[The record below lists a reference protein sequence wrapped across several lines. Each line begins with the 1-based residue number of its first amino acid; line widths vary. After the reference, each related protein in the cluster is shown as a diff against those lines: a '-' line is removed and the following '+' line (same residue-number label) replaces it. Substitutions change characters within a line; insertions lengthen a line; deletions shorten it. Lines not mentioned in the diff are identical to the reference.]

1 MIWALKKVSQV
12 TSEGETLILRKNAP
26 RIHFDKKI
34 ANTGSK
40 IFLLTTKLY
49 KNPNDAA
56 ILDTEE
62 NNLEGNKA
70 MEIEERA
77 FKEQTKNKILAKQ
90 KIHVNKIH

>member
-1 MIWALKKVSQV
+1 MLECEAQ
-12 TSEGETLILRKNAP
+12 ILFLTKTCS
-26 RIHFDKKI
+26 D
-34 ANTGSK
+34 SK
-40 IFLLTTKLY
+40 MEIIGRNDFLLTTKLY

-70 MEIEERA
+70 MEIEERS

>member
-1 MIWALKKVSQV
+1 MLECEAQ
-12 TSEGETLILRKNAP
+12 ILFLTKTCS
-26 RIHFDKKI
+26 D
-34 ANTGSK
+34 SK
-40 IFLLTTKLY
+40 MEIIGRNDFLLTTKLY

-62 NNLEGNKA
+62 NNPEGNKA

>member
-49 KNPNDAA
+49 KNPNNPQSFGTQEVKA
-56 ILDTEE
+56 TSEVKPGSVRYGHHE
-62 NNLEGNKA
+62 TRTSNK
-70 MEIEERA
+70 
-77 FKEQTKNKILAKQ
+77 
-90 KIHVNKIH
+90 